1 MVFALRRRIFLRKIR
16 GRPRVAPTE
25 GVEPLEQPT
34 RKKNRLES
42 YDYSQNGAYFITI
55 CTKDRKC
62 ILSTIVGATLGRPA
76 CTHLTNVGRIVEQA
90 IFRIPKSYQDVRL
103 EKYVIMPN
111 HIHLLLMIDT
121 LHGRPR
127 VAPTVSRIVQ
137 QTKGL
142 ATKLIGYHVFQ
153 KSFHDRIIRND
164 AEYDMIWEYIDTN
177 PARWQQDCFYTEE

>member
-1 MVFALRRRIFLRKIR
+1 MELPKRKQIR
-16 GRPRVAPTE
+16 LSE
-25 GVEPLEQPT
+25 
-34 RKKNRLES
+34 
-42 YDYSQNGAYFITI
+42 YDYRTPNAYFITV
-55 CTKDRKC
+55 CTENRKNLFWTDAGAV
-62 ILSTIVGATLGRPA
+62 IDLPSHVPLTPLGTIVRQTIE
-76 CTHLTNVGRIVEQA
+76 N
-90 IFRIPKSYQDVRL
+90 IPNHYPSVRVDH
-103 EKYVIMPN
+103 YVIMPN
-111 HIHLLLMIDT
+111 HIHLLLIIDT

>member
-1 MVFALRRRIFLRKIR
+1 MIMVDYPK
-16 GRPRVAPTE
+16 
-25 GVEPLEQPT
+25 
-34 RKKNRLES
+34 RKKNRLEN

-55 CTKDRKC
+55 CTDDRKC
-62 ILSTIVGATLGRPA
+62 LLSRIVGATLGRPA
-76 CTHLTNVGRIVEQA
+76 YAELTAWGKCVEHA
-90 IFRIPKSYQDVRL
+90 ILRIPECYPDVRL

-127 VAPTVSRIVQ
+127 VAPTISRIVQ

-142 ATKLIGYHVFQ
+142 ATRLIGHNIFQ
-153 KSFHDRIIRND
+153 KSFHDHIIRDD
-164 AEYDMIWEYIDTN
+164 AHYRMIWQYIDTN

>member
-1 MVFALRRRIFLRKIR
+1 M
-16 GRPRVAPTE
+16 
-25 GVEPLEQPT
+25 
-34 RKKNRLES
+34 
-42 YDYSQNGAYFITI
+42 
-55 CTKDRKC
+55 
-62 ILSTIVGATLGRPA
+62 
-76 CTHLTNVGRIVEQA
+76 EQA

-137 QTKGL
+137 Q
-142 ATKLIGYHVFQ
+142 

>member
-1 MVFALRRRIFLRKIR
+1 MD
-16 GRPRVAPTE
+16 
-25 GVEPLEQPT
+25 QPN
-34 RKKNRLES
+34 RKKNRLQN

-62 ILSTIVGATLGRPA
+62 NLSEIVGATINRAAYARLTPWGR
-76 CTHLTNVGRIVEQA
+76 CVEKA
-90 IFRIPKSYQDVRL
+90 ILRIPVCYPGIRL

-121 LHGRPR
+121 VPGRPR

-142 ATKLIGYHVFQ
+142 ATKMIGRTVFQ
-153 KSFHDRIIRND
+153 KSYHDRIIRDD
-164 AEYDMIWEYIDTN
+164 AEYQMVWQYIDNN
-177 PARWQQDCFYTEE
+177 PALWELDCFYTEE

>member
-1 MVFALRRRIFLRKIR
+1 M
-16 GRPRVAPTE
+16 
-25 GVEPLEQPT
+25 
-34 RKKNRLES
+34 
-42 YDYSQNGAYFITI
+42 
-55 CTKDRKC
+55 
-62 ILSTIVGATLGRPA
+62 
-76 CTHLTNVGRIVEQA
+76 EQA

-137 QTKGL
+137 KTKGL
-142 ATKLIGYHVFQ
+142 ATKLIGYHVSQ